1 MSATLYPGIPFSP
14 QATLTNNIGEADT
27 IIEVSDVSAFPD
39 APNLATI
46 GTDEEGETIL
56 YTAKTGTAL
65 SGCQRG
71 IEGTAR
77 AWTAGELI
85 GRNFTAK
92 DHADL
97 IAAVSETRDAATAA
111 AGAATAAGS
120 AAKEAQDAAKAA
132 QEAATAAE
140 GKATEAAETATTAAK
155 NAAQA
160 KEDAQTAADAA
171 AAAQGAAE
179 TAQTAATSASTAA
192 NNAQKEAGE
201 AKKTADEALETA
213 QAAGGL
219 YPQIIV
225 TVAAGAVVTCSGG
238 GKGYEQTSTGAEV
251 VFTVPNYGT
260 WSVSAERNGLPSNTV
275 EIVVDTAKQ
284 YAAALAFFEST
295 ITVNVEAGSS
305 VVCEGGG
312 RTQTE
317 TSDGSVSFTV
327 TSADAYTI
335 TATKGDETTSGTV
348 QITASGQEKTI
359 TLEYFRST
367 ITVNIAAGAYVTC
380 TDGETTLTGTS
391 NGSVVFMVHNAGT
404 WQITGSMGGDTTS
417 GTVQITASG
426 QQETISLEFF
436 SATITVNVESGST
449 VTCTKG
455 AATQTKV
462 STGSAVFTVKEA
474 GTYTIAAEK
483 DGQEA
488 SGTVQITASGQSKT
502 ISLAYVHIYGASWD
516 GSSTT
521 KLTRTD
527 DAGLFEDPSPAVGNG
542 AGSSPFDNRLPW
554 SGMTKVT
561 DGNNV
566 LVKIPK
572 YWVKVSHFP
581 FKVQI
586 ADKATPGY
594 QVSPAHRDRGDGNG
608 ERDMVYIG
616 RYECDGS
623 YMSRSGQTPKVS
635 ETLASFR
642 NGIHGLGS
650 EYWQADFP
658 LQLTWWF
665 LYIVEFADWNGQT
678 AIGQGVVSASS
689 KINTGA
695 TDSMTYH
702 TGRAAGT
709 DGQTAVQYRN
719 IENPWGNVREWRD
732 GIIFSDAN
740 ICTYNNPADFKD
752 TYNGAGA
759 VVRSNKRAATG
770 GWIKAWGHD
779 SNDPSFIYPSEI
791 GGSETTFVPDC
802 CVYNTGVRA
811 LDVGGSWSYG
821 TAAGPFY
828 LNGLNAP
835 ASSYGVLGSRLQKL
849 PRAA

>member
-1 MSATLYPGIPFSP
+1 MATVLYPGIAFSP
-14 QATLTNNIGEADT
+14 QATLTNNLGAADT
-27 IIEVSDVSAFPD
+27 IIEVSDASAFPP

-56 YTAKTGTAL
+56 YTAKTETAL
-65 SGCQRG
+65 SGCKRG
-71 IEGTAR
+71 VEGAAR

-97 IAAVSETRDAATAA
+97 IAAISETRGAATAA
-111 AGAATAAGS
+111 AGAATEAG
-120 AAKEAQDAAKAA
+120 EAAKAA
-132 QEAATAAE
+132 QDAARAAQEAASEAE
-140 GKATEAAETATTAAK
+140 GKATEAAETAEK
-155 NAAQA
+155 AAQDAGQA
-160 KEDAQTAADAA
+160 KKDAQTAADAA
-171 AAAQGAAE
+171 ATAQGAAE
-179 TAQTAATSASTAA
+179 TAQTAATSASTEAS
-192 NNAQKEAGE
+192 NAKKEAGE

-225 TVAAGAVVTCSGG
+225 TVAAGAVVTCSNGS
-238 GKGYEQTSTGAEV
+238 KSYEQTSTGAAV
-251 VFTVPNYGT
+251 VFNVPDYGT
-260 WSVSAERNGLPSNTV
+260 WSVSAERDGLPSNTV

-312 RTQTE
+312 KTQTKTSE
-317 TSDGSVSFTV
+317 TGSVVFTV
-327 TSADAYTI
+327 TSAATYTI
-335 TATKGDETTSGTV
+335 TATTGDETTSGTV
-348 QITASGQEKTI
+348 QITASGEAKTLA
-359 TLEYFRST
+359 LEYFRST
-367 ITVNIAAGAYVTC
+367 ITVNIAAGAFVTC
-380 TDGETTLTGTS
+380 TDGKTSLEGTS

-404 WQITGSMGGDTTS
+404 WQITGSMNGETTS
-417 GTVQITASG
+417 GTVQITAGG
-426 QQETISLEFF
+426 QSKVLNLEFF

-449 VTCTKG
+449 VTCAKG
-455 AATQTKV
+455 SNTQTKT
-462 STGSAVFTVKEA
+462 STGSVVFTVKEA
-474 GTYTIAAEK
+474 GTYTITATK
-483 DGQEA
+483 SGQEA
-488 SGTVQITASGQSKT
+488 SGTVQITANGQTKT
-502 ISLAYVHIYGASWD
+502 LSLAYVHIYSAAWD

-521 KLTRTD
+521 KLTRGD
-527 DAGLFEDPSPAVGNG
+527 DAALFTDPVPAVGNG

-572 YWVKVSHFP
+572 YWVKVSHAP

-594 QVSPAHRDRGDGNG
+594 QVSPAHRDRGDGVG
-608 ERDMVYIG
+608 ERDVVYIG

-623 YMSRSGQTPKVS
+623 YMSRSG
-635 ETLASFR
+635 
-642 NGIHGLGS
+642 IHALGA
-650 EYWQADFP
+650 EYWQADIA
-658 LQLTWWF
+658 LHLTWWF
-665 LYIVEFADWNGQT
+665 LYIVEYADWNGQT
-678 AIGQGVVSASS
+678 AIGQGNVSSGA

-732 GIIFSDAN
+732 GIIFSDTN
-740 ICTYNNPADFKD
+740 ICTYNNPANFSDA
-752 TYNGAGA
+752 YNGTGA
-759 VVRSNKRAATG
+759 VVRSNKRAASS

-779 SNDPSFIYPSEI
+779 TNDPSFIYPSEI
-791 GGSETTFVPDC
+791 GGSETTFVPDYC
-802 CVYNTGVRA
+802 YYNAGVRA
-811 LDVGGSWSYG
+811 LSVGGNYG
-821 TAAGPFY
+821 GGSSAGPFCLY
-828 LNGLNAP
+828 GSHTP
-835 ASSYGVLGSRLQKL
+835 ASTNANLGSRLQKL